1 LAEGFQGFPSY
12 KSKLYQN
19 RFKPLHSSYKDF
31 GLAGGASTL
40 VAGRNIGKATGFY
53 GAVVYKF

>member
-1 LAEGFQGFPSY
+1 LAEGFQGFSY
-12 KSKLYQN
+12 KVNYTKIGLNLY
-19 RFKPLHSSYKDF
+19 PLYKDF

-53 GAVVYKF
+53 GALVYK